1 MTLVSNSTTVGILY
15 DIENAPFEMLNYTL
29 GKARRFQP
37 CRTIVISDWDA
48 RPEQK
53 RWEKLLRRPGFTFR
67 QISRTFLGKN
77 SLDSALY
84 DSAKILYEEGVRRYF
99 VITTDS
105 DFVRIAEMLNSRE
118 KSYIIGVGTKQ
129 ASETL
134 RNAYDEFIVYPP
146 EEKPKAVKAGKKAA
160 KAQVKADEQ
169 VEAEKTRGKHHK
181 DHKEMQAPS
190 EQGEG
195 KKTKAAKEAAKAL
208 NAAKDKNTAKDK
220 KAAKGKQ
227 ATAAAELETA
237 AKAEKNAKAEKAEKR
252 GKAAKDAKDVK
263 NAKDK
268 KAAKAGKTAPAA
280 EAENAQLAEKAAKS
294 KKAET
299 SQAAEPQPGKAEKKA
314 ARKAARE
321 QDPPAMETAGMLT
334 VRLPK
339 TLRQNLEERRQHE
352 EVTMDELITYLLMRG
367 LAK

>member
-146 EEKPKAVKAGKKAA
+146 EEKPKAVKADKKAA
-160 KAQVKADEQ
+160 KAQVKAEEQ

-237 AKAEKNAKAEKAEKR
+237 ANAEKNAKAEKAEKR
-252 GKAAKDAKDVK
+252 GKASEDVK

-280 EAENAQLAEKAAKS
+280 EGGKRATCGKS
-294 KKAET
+294 CQEQKAET
-299 SQAAEPQPGKAEKKA
+299 SQASRAA
-314 ARKAARE
+314 ARQSREEGRQEGCQRAGPACDGNGRHADRAPAEDAAPEPRRT
-321 QDPPAMETAGMLT
+321 QTA
-334 VRLPK
+334 
-339 TLRQNLEERRQHE
+339 
-352 EVTMDELITYLLMRG
+352 
-367 LAK
+367 

>member
-1 MTLVSNSTTVGILY
+1 MTLVSNNTTVGILY

-53 RWEKLLRRPGFTFR
+53 RWDKLLRRPGFTFR

-84 DSAKILYEEGVRRYF
+84 DSAKLLYEEGVRRYF

-134 RNAYDEFIVYPP
+134 RSAYDEFIVYPP
-146 EEKPKAVKAGKKAA
+146 EEKPKAAKAGKKAA
-160 KAQVKADEQ
+160 KAQNQPEEKP
-169 VEAEKTRGKHHK
+169 EAEKKRGKCKKEQK
-181 DHKEMQAPS
+181 DSQEVLNESKDRKEAKEPKNVKDAKEAKDAKS
-190 EQGEG
+190 AKDAKE
-195 KKTKAAKEAAKAL
+195 TKAAKAVKSGKNAKHAKADKADLRVKPGKARKAESLEQAEQSARTEAAEAAKKPQPAEMQPSEPQGKK
-208 NAAKDKNTAKDK
+208 ARK
-220 KAAKGKQ
+220 KAAKEQ
-227 ATAAAELETA
+227 
-237 AKAEKNAKAEKAEKR
+237 
-252 GKAAKDAKDVK
+252 
-263 NAKDK
+263 
-268 KAAKAGKTAPAA
+268 PAV
-280 EAENAQLAEKAAKS
+280 
-294 KKAET
+294 
-299 SQAAEPQPGKAEKKA
+299 PQ
-314 ARKAARE
+314 
-321 QDPPAMETAGMLT
+321 ETAGLLT

-339 TLRQNLEERRQHE
+339 TLRQSLEERMQHE

-367 LAK
+367 LSK